1 MDEPG
6 ALALTAPPRGFVGE
20 WSLRRGRVLFVLS
33 ASLRDADHAHTAL
46 VEDAR
51 STVERWLDRDGESM
65 ESLVALEYPN
75 GRTYETG
82 VTTSHELEP
91 GAAFDLH
98 GRHWQVVGLVPVS
111 RSGRKAPG
119 RMRCR
124 SVGDIA
130 LEG

>member
-1 MDEPG
+1 MLG
-6 ALALTAPPRGFVGE
+6 AR
-20 WSLRRGRVLFVLS
+20 
-33 ASLRDADHAHTAL
+33 
-46 VEDAR
+46 
-51 STVERWLDRDGESM
+51 VERWLDRDGESM

-75 GRTYETG
+75 GRTYETS

-91 GAAFDLH
+91 GAGFDLH